1 MNVTLLPRQ
10 KHVRDDG
17 WLAELISMKYTDHPF
32 CGIHS
37 YIVSICVGRSRAN
50 HFHRKK
56 EEWIAPVAGT
66 ARLLLEDM
74 ATGEREFV
82 LLDSR
87 SQDYGLVFIPPS
99 IAHSVQNTGEEDA
112 VVIVFSR
119 TPEDPEDTLP
129 FRFD

>member
-10 KHVRDDG
+10 ENVRDDG
-17 WLAELISMKYTDHPF
+17 WLAELIWMKYTDHPF

-56 EEWIAPVAGT
+56 EEWIAPVAVT

-74 ATGEREFV
+74 VTGERESV

>member
-1 MNVTLLPRQ
+1 M
-10 KHVRDDG
+10 
-17 WLAELISMKYTDHPF
+17 
-32 CGIHS
+32 
-37 YIVSICVGRSRAN
+37 
-50 HFHRKK
+50 
-56 EEWIAPVAGT
+56 AGT

-74 ATGEREFV
+74 VTKERESV
-82 LLDSR
+82 LLDSH

-129 FRFD
+129 FRLD